1 MSLAAVVRKLSELSE
16 MKCNYSLI
24 IRNCL
29 LVVCI
34 FVVGVCVCV
43 CVCVCIFFI
52 VCLVYVL

>member
-34 FVVGVCVCV
+34 FVVGVCVC
-43 CVCVCIFFI
+43 IFFI